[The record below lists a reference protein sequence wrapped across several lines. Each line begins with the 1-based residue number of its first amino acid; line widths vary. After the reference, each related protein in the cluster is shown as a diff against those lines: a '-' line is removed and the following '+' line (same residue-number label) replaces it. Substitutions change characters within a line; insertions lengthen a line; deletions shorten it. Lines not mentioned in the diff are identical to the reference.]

1 MRILTLLFLLTACT
15 QVHSNNAIQLFGVN
29 VMLNESC
36 QIEASSS
43 SKAKAV
49 VQDFTFEPRG
59 ACRIVTHAN
68 TSIPI
73 TYFINGSYILFV
85 EKNHQEGDSCYSEH
99 TAIAIDKSQQLLT
112 TPIIKKSGSCFQS
125 QELKAF
131 EYFSQKLKPKKS
143 VAE

>member
-15 QVHSNNAIQLFGVN
+15 QVHSNNAVQLFEVN
-29 VMLNESC
+29 IVLNESC
-36 QIEASSS
+36 QIKASSS
-43 SKAKAV
+43 SKAV
-49 VQDFTFEPRG
+49 VHDFTFEQG
-59 ACRIVTHAN
+59 GECRIVTHAN

-99 TAIAIDKSQQLLT
+99 TAIAVDKNQQLLT

-125 QELKAF
+125 QELNTF
-131 EYFSQKLKPKKS
+131 EYFSQKLKPKKN
-143 VAE
+143 VAQ

>member
-1 MRILTLLFLLTACT
+1 MRIITLLLLLTACT

-43 SKAKAV
+43 SKTKA
-49 VQDFTFEPRG
+49 VQDFTFEPG
-59 ACRIVTHAN
+59 GECRIVTHAN

-85 EKNHQEGDSCYSEH
+85 EKNHQERDSCYSEH
-99 TAIAIDKSQQLLT
+99 TAIAIDKNQHLLT

-125 QELKAF
+125 QELNAF
-131 EYFSQKLKPKKS
+131 EYFSQKLKTKKNVS
-143 VAE
+143 Q

>member
-1 MRILTLLFLLTACT
+1 MRILTLLLLLTTCT
-15 QVHSNNAIQLFGVN
+15 QVHSNNAVQLFEVN
-29 VMLNESC
+29 IVLNESC

-43 SKAKAV
+43 SKTV
-49 VQDFTFEPRG
+49 VHDFTFESG
-59 ACRIVTHAN
+59 GECRIVTPAN

>member
-15 QVHSNNAIQLFGVN
+15 QVHSNNAVQLFGVN
-29 VMLNESC
+29 IVLNKSC

-43 SKAKAV
+43 FKAV
-49 VQDFTFEPRG
+49 AHDFAFEPEG
-59 ACRIVTHAN
+59 ECRIVTHAN

-85 EKNHQEGDSCYSEH
+85 EKNHQEDDSCYSEH
-99 TAIAIDKSQQLLT
+99 TAIAIDKNQRLLT

-125 QELKAF
+125 QELHAF
-131 EYFSQKLKPKKS
+131 EYFSKKLKSKQQS
-143 VAE
+143 IQ